1 MAQWIETPEP
11 YIKVQER
18 VKTATQNPTAGESLI
33 IGVAFISDAGPSTP
47 TLITGQKE
55 FLSTY
60 ASQDITKEYIEK
72 LNDLYDGDD
81 KTLPATMWSNAYRL
95 AGSNTLLCVR
105 ASKANGIYYTK
116 PIAKPET
123 QDTYILRDGEL
134 LKKVGEFILTD
145 YVNEDSPYVDKD
157 GWLINISGVGIF
169 GNRVTDDGAQYDY
182 FCQNLPDLVENLND
196 TSKFFSPAF
205 KFYGLDSIYKKYN
218 STSKVWEDYDI
229 QEEDTITYGE
239 DEILYSTD
247 DIANDHL
254 ENGQIAKLA
263 KEISVDMENQGSRSN
278 SNIAYV
284 RFTEVYLGQNIIDK
298 DDPRT
303 KKREWTDI
311 SSEEPSEEPADQINL
326 SDIVDPQDEEAA
338 VEKEI
343 KSVVVLNSYLN
354 RYVKFNYNLIIN
366 TTTYS
371 YLKYNGTS
379 ETWEEHTYQNGDTIK
394 YGETTP
400 ISSTEGIT
408 DMVDGD
414 IAKITTVE
422 TTTTQKTVYAKGGIS
437 SEDNTGCLYIE
448 AKQSFDAEQNIDL
461 NDTSYSGFVAD
472 NYYVT
477 NVYNSTT
484 TLRVRIRKFNHNAV
498 IIRNLSN
505 SEIQDL
511 TRNTPSPFTV
521 ITSTVDNLNPDS
533 DTVKYQDFFE
543 VAVYDPSVNEVVSFF
558 NVGNIT
564 GRGDMESSEV
574 NDLINMMQL
583 TLPEDMHE
591 LGLGYYGST
600 RTPTDQIYCDVT
612 IKTSGDDSTSI
623 LNITDSDLKRALDNI
638 ALDEA
643 YVTEGLC
650 DLGNTELS
658 FQNYMANMAINDN
671 YFYPISTVNST
682 NYMTIGNS
690 ATKIAA
696 DSYKLYMSAPWD
708 IDTGTLG
715 WRFYASPSVLYW
727 ETVARNR
734 RNNRE
739 FAPVF
744 GQDNGTMQYQRPVTE
759 FNKKTRQLLLSKKV
773 NTLEWDTAIQAWEMN
788 DNFTKQ
794 IENTIMNDEG
804 NSRLMIRISKAMPVI
819 LKQFLGKRI
828 SEKLCKD
835 IEDTIKR
842 FFKINILSM
851 EYNIDGYQVDC
862 KYDEVLARQNKVKVH
877 VQVRYQRA
885 LKYIDV
891 INDAIEIGMP
901 FEEE

>member
-47 TLITGQKE
+47 TLITSQKE

-81 KTLPATMWSNAYRL
+81 ETLPATMWSNAYRL

-116 PIAKPET
+116 PIVKPET

-134 LKKVGEFILTD
+134 LKKVGEFILTN
-145 YVNEDSPYVDKD
+145 YVNDDSPYVDKD

-205 KFYGLDSIYKKYN
+205 EFYGSDNQPI
-218 STSKVWEDYDI
+218 D
-229 QEEDTITYGE
+229 
-239 DEILYSTD
+239 
-247 DIANDHL
+247 
-254 ENGQIAKLA
+254 
-263 KEISVDMENQGSRSN
+263 VDMEDQSSRSN
-278 SNIAYV
+278 INIAYV
-284 RFTEVYLGQNIIDK
+284 KFTEVYLGQNIIDK
-298 DDPRT
+298 EDPRT
-303 KKREWTDI
+303 KKRVWTDI
-311 SSEEPSEEPADQINL
+311 SSEEPSEDPVDEINL
-326 SDIVDPQDEEAA
+326 DDIVDPQDEGEA

-343 KSVVVLNSYLN
+343 ESVVVLNSYLN
-354 RYVKFNYNLIIN
+354 KYVKFNYNLIIN

-379 ETWEEHTYQNGDTIK
+379 ETWEEYTYHDGDTIS

-408 DMVDGD
+408 DMVDGS

-422 TTTTQKTVYAKGGIS
+422 TTTTQKTVYAKGSIS

-448 AKQSFDAEQNIDL
+448 AKQSFDDEENIDL
-461 NDTSYSGFVAD
+461 NSTAYSGFTAA

-498 IIRNLSN
+498 IIKNLSN
-505 SEIQDL
+505 SEIQKL
-511 TRNTPSPFTV
+511 TENGPSPFTV

-558 NVGNIT
+558 NIGNIT
-564 GRGDMESSEV
+564 GRGDMEASEI

-583 TLPEDMHE
+583 TLPEDMHK

-600 RTPTDQIYCDVT
+600 ETPTDQIYCDVT

-650 DLGNTELS
+650 DLGNTNLS

-715 WRFYASPSVLYW
+715 WRFYAAPSVLYW
-727 ETVARNR
+727 EAVARNR

-773 NTLEWDTAIQAWEMN
+773 NTVEWDTAIQAWEMN

-862 KYDEVLARQNKVKVH
+862 KYDEILARQNKVKVH